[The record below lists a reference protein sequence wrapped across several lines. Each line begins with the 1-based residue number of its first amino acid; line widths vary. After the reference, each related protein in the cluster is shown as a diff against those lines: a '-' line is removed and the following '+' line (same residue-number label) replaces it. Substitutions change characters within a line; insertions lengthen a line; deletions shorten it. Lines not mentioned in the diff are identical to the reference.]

1 MSWKIVAGGLAL
13 LAALAAA
20 TLHSRWQAEAFFAL
34 LIVAA
39 RVVQALIRGDAPA
52 AEAMSRR
59 IFACGVVLLVALA
72 AAADLDARR
81 QAEAFVALLGVA
93 SLAYVGAL
101 RLVGRL
107 AGYRSAAQADR
118 RALAGCLLL
127 AVVWRLVLLGAAPL
141 VSDDAYRYVWDGR
154 VQQHGLNPLETAPAD
169 PALARLHTELTR
181 RIDPTSAV
189 LPSIYPPLAQ
199 RFFLGVTSVHESVL
213 AMAAAVLVCDLL
225 IIGTIWRWLAVTRRS
240 PWWVLAYAWHPLVAL
255 EGAGGAHIDIA
266 GALLLVGAAY
276 ALSRRRSLLAAV
288 GFAGAFA
295 VKFVPV
301 VLLPLL
307 WKRVRPVDAA
317 VGALLVVLRYL
328 PFLDSSQLPV
338 GSLGTYLAQWRFN
351 GPLFRWLSPWTGTA
365 PVVAFAVAAGLAVA
379 VHARRTRDRGRSGRV
394 ELASGGHDLPAARD
408 LSVVPRLADPVPGA
422 VPDLACR
429 RLDPGVDADLHGL
442 DAAPGGRRLGLAGVG
457 GAGGV
462 RAWSRRPQGGRGG
475 PAGRRRG
482 RARAVRLTTD
492 WLRGDHE
499 QRVTDPAHTR
509 HKAEADRC

>member
-39 RVVQALIRGDAPA
+39 RVVQALIRGDVPA

-317 VGALLVVLRYL
+317 VGALLVVLLYL

-379 VHARRTRDRGRSGRV
+379 VHARRTRDRDDPAAWSWPLAATICLLPAIYPWYLVWLIPFLGPFLIWPV
-394 ELASGGHDLPAARD
+394 VVWTLASMLTYTVWTPHLAGDGWVLPVWVEPVEYGLVAATAGWTWWARRQAAR
-408 LSVVPRLADPVPGA
+408 SRAGGA
-422 VPDLACR
+422 VDN
-429 RLDPGVDADLHGL
+429 
-442 DAAPGGRRLGLAGVG
+442 GLA
-457 GAGGV
+457 
-462 RAWSRRPQGGRGG
+462 
-475 PAGRRRG
+475 AGR
-482 RARAVRLTTD
+482 
-492 WLRGDHE
+492 
-499 QRVTDPAHTR
+499 P
-509 HKAEADRC
+509 